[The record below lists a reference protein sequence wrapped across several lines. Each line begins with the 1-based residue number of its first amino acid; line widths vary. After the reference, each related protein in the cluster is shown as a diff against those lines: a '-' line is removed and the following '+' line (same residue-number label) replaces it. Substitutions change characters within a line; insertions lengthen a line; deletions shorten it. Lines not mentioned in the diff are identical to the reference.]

1 MHRHLLLFL
10 FLICSAALAGQ
21 IAIVQ
26 GRVIDAKTRRPLAGA
41 TISLGNDDV
50 TKTSTD
56 SSGKFEISIA
66 EYKNETIY
74 VSLEGYR
81 FLEKSEPQ
89 TQRNP
94 HHQFRTD
101 KLLHQTE
108 RN

>member
-81 FLEKSEPQ
+81 FLEK
-89 TQRNP
+89 
-94 HHQFRTD
+94 
-101 KLLHQTE
+101 K
-108 RN
+108 